1 MPRLTQLINNLLQRV
16 LPLAMYHRLRNRHT
30 LTVVTFH
37 RVLGRNDLRWPGALA
52 EWTVSDEVFEECLLF
67 FRRHY
72 NLVGLQDLL
81 TCLEEG
87 GRLPPRSL
95 LVTFDD
101 GYADNEEYALPILLK
116 HGISAVL
123 FLTSAFVNRRSRPWT
138 EDLLSAYERGRVSLE
153 EVAKLHQSLFG
164 PHEDAPRDASA
175 MLRDICAQWTGL
187 ADIDAERLCE
197 AVLGHPLERITSP
210 AQMLTSEQVKR
221 IHAAGIA
228 IGAHGQTHNSMAR
241 SSDLDTE
248 LHQPPCAIS
257 NLLGLQSPE
266 TINALAF
273 PYGEHS
279 ERAVT
284 KALDAGYRLLFT
296 FSSRLNP
303 LQHGQI
309 VSRVLDRV
317 NVSGPKL
324 APDGSATPKRL
335 AKYFFFL
342 PRNRTLI
349 GGQGALTLQR

>member
-1 MPRLTQLINNLLQRV
+1 MPLLTQLINKLLQRV

-81 TCLEEG
+81 TCLEG
-87 GRLPPRSL
+87 GRRLPPRSL

-101 GYADNEEYALPILLK
+101 GYADNEEYALPLLVK
-116 HGISAVL
+116 HGVSAVL

-138 EDLLSAYERGRVSLE
+138 EDLLSAYERGRVSRD

-164 PHEDAPRDASA
+164 PQGDAPRDPSV
-175 MLRDICAQWTGL
+175 MLMDICAQWTAL

-197 AVLGHPLERITSP
+197 AVLRHPLERTISQ

-228 IGAHGQTHNSMAR
+228 IGAHGQTHSSMAR
-241 SSDLDTE
+241 SSDLNTE
-248 LHQPPCAIS
+248 LHQPPRAIS
-257 NLLGLQSPE
+257 NLLGLQSSDA
-266 TINALAF
+266 INALAF

-279 ERAVT
+279 DQVVT
-284 KALDAGYRLLFT
+284 EALDAGYRLLFT

-303 LQHGQI
+303 LQHGRL
-309 VSRVLDRV
+309 VSCVLDRV

-324 APDGSATPKRL
+324 APDGSTTPKRL
-335 AKYFFFL
+335 ARYFFSL
-342 PRNRTLI
+342 PRSRAVR
-349 GGQGALTLQR
+349 QEALT

>member
-1 MPRLTQLINNLLQRV
+1 MPLLNQLKNLLTRV
-16 LPLAMYHRLRNRHT
+16 LPLAMYHRLRNRPT

-37 RVLGRNDLRWPGALA
+37 RVLGRNDVRWAGALA

-81 TCLEEG
+81 TCLEGG

-101 GYADNEEYALPILLK
+101 GYADNEEYALPLLLK
-116 HGISAVL
+116 HGVSAVL

-138 EDLLSAYERGRVSLE
+138 EDLLSAYERGLVSSE

-164 PHEDAPRDASA
+164 PQGDAPRDASV
-175 MLRDICAQWTGL
+175 MLMDICAQSTAL
-187 ADIDAERLCE
+187 SDIDAETLCR
-197 AVLGHPLERITSP
+197 AVLRHPLERTTSP

-221 IHAAGIA
+221 MHAAGIA
-228 IGAHGQTHNSMAR
+228 IGGHGRTHNSMAR

-248 LHQPPCAIS
+248 LRQPPCAIS

-266 TINALAF
+266 AINALAF

-279 ERAVT
+279 EQVVT
-284 KALDAGYRLLFT
+284 EALDAGYRLLFT

-303 LQHGQI
+303 LQHGRLA
-309 VSRVLDRV
+309 SCVLDRV

-324 APDGSATPKRL
+324 APGGSTTPKRL
-335 AKYFFFL
+335 ARYFFFL
-342 PRNRTLI
+342 PRNRAVR
-349 GGQGALTLQR
+349 QAALT